1 MRNLQVRTGSRRA
14 AQANPHFAA
23 RFSCPRGSILHITA
37 IVALALACSLLA
49 FAGCAAQTANDEGIG
64 DLPST
69 PYSQSVDAPD
79 QSPSSPSGASSFA
92 ASLPD
97 ADQSAAQTAQPIT
110 IEKSGWWAKDGY
122 VHYGLMVQNPNDC
135 AAANATVRATLFD
148 GEGNELDSYDST
160 LALIGAE
167 ETVGFAGEA
176 GDGLVPARVEFTI
189 DPDSVTWKDGAAAGA
204 PYVVKSFD
212 EQDKLYFRYEIDGTI
227 VNDTDSYGS
236 GANPHVLL
244 FDEAG
249 DIAQCARA
257 VGEARRRDAEHAPMG
272 ARHRGREPL
281 QRLRYVRAILPHRG
295 AHHAR

>member
-1 MRNLQVRTGSRRA
+1 MRSHVFTDICIVPVQLPNRA
-14 AQANPHFAA
+14 ALQHW
-23 RFSCPRGSILHITA
+23 
-37 IVALALACSLLA
+37 LACVGERILDTR
-49 FAGCAAQTANDEGIG
+49 GT
-64 DLPST
+64 
-69 PYSQSVDAPD
+69 
-79 QSPSSPSGASSFA
+79 
-92 ASLPD
+92 
-97 ADQSAAQTAQPIT
+97 
-110 IEKSGWWAKDGY
+110 K
-122 VHYGLMVQNPNDC
+122 
-135 AAANATVRATLFD
+135 
-148 GEGNELDSYDST
+148 GEGGELDSYDST

-236 GANPHVLL
+236 GANLHVLL

-281 QRLRYVRAILPHRG
+281 QRLRHVRAILPHRG
-295 AHHAR
+295 AHRAR

>member
-1 MRNLQVRTGSRRA
+1 M
-14 AQANPHFAA
+14 
-23 RFSCPRGSILHITA
+23 
-37 IVALALACSLLA
+37 
-49 FAGCAAQTANDEGIG
+49 
-64 DLPST
+64 
-69 PYSQSVDAPD
+69 
-79 QSPSSPSGASSFA
+79 
-92 ASLPD
+92 
-97 ADQSAAQTAQPIT
+97 T

-148 GEGNELDSYDST
+148 GKGNELGSYDST

-189 DPDSVTWKDGAAAGA
+189 DPDSVTWKDGAAATA

-236 GANPHVLL
+236 GANLHVLL

-249 DIAQCARA
+249 DIVAGYTGSAYRIEAGQTKSFLITLHSAPDHASTEVFAQ
-257 VGEARRRDAEHAPMG
+257 PT
-272 ARHRGREPL
+272 
-281 QRLRYVRAILPHRG
+281 
-295 AHHAR
+295 

>member
-1 MRNLQVRTGSRRA
+1 MRNLQVRTGSRWA
-14 AQANPHFAA
+14 AQANPHVAA
-23 RFSCPRGSILHITA
+23 RFSCPRGFISHITA

-69 PYSQSVDAPD
+69 PYSQSADAPD

-97 ADQSAAQTAQPIT
+97 ADQAAAQTAQPLT
-110 IEKSGWWAKDGY
+110 VEKSGWWAKDGY

-148 GEGNELDSYDST
+148 GEGNELGSYDSV
-160 LALIGAE
+160 LALVGAG
-167 ETVGFAGEA
+167 ETVGFTGKA
-176 GDGLVPARVEFTI
+176 GDGLVPARVEFAI
-189 DPDSVTWKDGAAAGA
+189 DPDSVTWKDGAAATA

-227 VNDTDSYGS
+227 VNNTDSYGS
-236 GANPHVLL
+236 GANLHVLL
-244 FDEAG
+244 FDETGNIVAG
-249 DIAQCARA
+249 YTGSAYRIKASQTKSFLVTLHSAPD
-257 VGEARRRDAEHAPMG
+257 HASTEVCTQPT
-272 ARHRGREPL
+272 
-281 QRLRYVRAILPHRG
+281 
-295 AHHAR
+295 

>member
-1 MRNLQVRTGSRRA
+1 MRNLQTRTGSRWA
-14 AQANPHFAA
+14 AEASPHFPA
-23 RFSCPRGSILHITA
+23 RFSCPRRFISHITA

-97 ADQSAAQTAQPIT
+97 ANQSAAQTAQPLT

-148 GEGNELDSYDST
+148 GEGNELGPYDGT
-160 LALIGAE
+160 LAL
-167 ETVGFAGEA
+167 GFC
-176 GDGLVPARVEFTI
+176 TI
-189 DPDSVTWKDGAAAGA
+189 RP
-204 PYVVKSFD
+204 
-212 EQDKLYFRYEIDGTI
+212 
-227 VNDTDSYGS
+227 
-236 GANPHVLL
+236 
-244 FDEAG
+244 
-249 DIAQCARA
+249 
-257 VGEARRRDAEHAPMG
+257 
-272 ARHRGREPL
+272 
-281 QRLRYVRAILPHRG
+281 
-295 AHHAR
+295 